1 MAYVP
6 PHKRHNKDKDKDAQL
21 PSPQLLPPHLKKNPS
36 LNPQNSYATRSGKI
50 IYAEKAISRW
60 FAVGLDDNSQ
70 LPPSVQLRPVS
81 LESIERKIGEKPL
94 VLVQSCQLTGDSA
107 VTCTRSPAEIIAENV
122 LQDLL
127 SSFEN
132 VRSQMQVPPS
142 EEVKPTL
149 VARFGKVLFHGRPFA
164 AQEAMQKGFAA
175 GIKLGHL
182 KRSFYTNIPTLYM
195 EKLTSEDSPKIG
207 FDFEEEKDV
216 FHVKLSDANRPDATI
231 SCKCRVIEE
240 HKRLQMYKIELN
252 QVRHMV
258 TDVSSLSKNLD
269 LRLMLCSKRILT
281 ALRDDEMQCIQDLI
295 HSAILDPNVKGGL
308 RWTLGKTSSGD
319 RFSVVGVWHTIT
331 KAYRTPSLRL
341 KVRHADRFDFR
352 ISTGETASEAYLKLK
367 GIVSES
373 QVEKVDISLISKM
386 LEQELRLI
394 WDHFL
399 NCVHYLG

>member
-6 PHKRHNKDKDKDAQL
+6 PHKRHSKDIGAPL
-21 PSPQLLPPHLKKNPS
+21 PSPELIPPHLKKNPNV
-36 LNPQNSYATRSGKI
+36 NPRNSYAGRSGKI
-50 IYAEKAISRW
+50 IYAEQAVSGW
-60 FAVGLDDNSQ
+60 YAVGLDDHSR
-70 LPPSVQLRPVS
+70 LPSSVSLRPIS
-81 LESIERKIGEKPL
+81 LESIERKIGENPL
-94 VLVQSCQLTGDSA
+94 ILVTTSQLTGDMG
-107 VTCTRSPAEIIAENV
+107 VTCMRSPAEIITENV
-122 LQDLL
+122 LHDLL

-132 VRSQMQVPPS
+132 VRSQMQVRSS
-142 EEVKPTL
+142 EEVKPAL

-175 GIKLGHL
+175 GIRLGHF
-182 KRSFYTNIPTLYM
+182 KRSFYTNIPTLYL
-195 EKLTSEDSPKIG
+195 EKITNEESPKIG
-207 FDFEEEKDV
+207 FNFEEEKDV

-231 SCKCRVIEE
+231 SCKCRVIKE

-258 TDVSSLSKNLD
+258 ADISSLTKNLD

-281 ALRDDEMQCIQDLI
+281 ALKDDEMQCIQDLI

-308 RWTLGKTSSGD
+308 RWALGKTCSGD

-331 KAYRTPSLRL
+331 KSYRTPSLRL

-352 ISTGETASEAYLKLK
+352 TSTGESASEVYLKLK
-367 GIVSES
+367 RIVSEL
-373 QVEKVDISLISKM
+373 QVGEVDIGLISEM

-394 WDHFL
+394 WDHLLDCEHFL
-399 NCVHYLG
+399 G